1 MICYVINLNELSSSI
16 TLRYIKNIYYETRPK
31 IKCKTKTHFYFIQKQ
46 KCSCYLMIENWIDV
60 CKIIDDLLMIYIG
73 IYHFELSWPLV
84 EIL

>member
-1 MICYVINLNELSSSI
+1 MQNKDTFLFH
-16 TLRYIKNIYYETRPK
+16 TET
-31 IKCKTKTHFYFIQKQ
+31 
-46 KCSCYLMIENWIDV
+46 KCSCYLMIENWIEV